1 MKKIKV
7 AQIGTSE
14 NEHSV
19 QVFKS
24 LISQTDIFDVVGFA
38 DVDKHT
44 KPLHAVFEGHR
55 QMTAEEI
62 LALPDLDAVV
72 IECDEELQTHYA
84 TLAAQKGLAIHLEK
98 PCGTEAAP
106 FAQLM
111 DIVEEK
117 GLIFHTGYMYRYNPA
132 VQYALSQVRAGKL
145 GEVYCVEAHMDCY
158 HPERIRKWLGNFKG
172 GMMFY
177 LGCHLIDLIVQ
188 FMGEPQKITAL
199 NQSTGA
205 DGLESEDFGLALL
218 HYKNGVSFAKCCALE
233 PGGYLRRQLVICG
246 SKGTIEIKP
255 LEISCGGECVSTDMV
270 ETYLDENGK
279 APWGVPGKTTSF
291 PPFNRYDGMMA
302 SFAAMVRGEKENPY
316 TYDYE
321 RRQHG
326 LMLAACG
333 K

>member
-1 MKKIKV
+1 MKRIRV
-7 AQIGTSE
+7 AQIGTAE
-14 NEHSV
+14 NEHAS

-24 LISQTDIFDVVGFA
+24 LLSHPEVFEVVGFA

-44 KPLHAVFEGHR
+44 KPLHDVFKGQR
-55 QMTAEEI
+55 SLTAEEI
-62 LALPDLDAVV
+62 LAMDDLDAVV
-72 IECDEELQTHYA
+72 IECDEDVQTHYA
-84 TLAAQKGLAIHLEK
+84 LLAAQKGLPMHLEK
-98 PCGTEAAP
+98 PCGTEGEA

-111 DIVEEK
+111 DAVEEK
-117 GLIFHTGYMYRYNPA
+117 GLVFHTGYMYRYNPA
-132 VQYALSQVRAGKL
+132 VQYALRQARDGKL
-145 GEVYCVEAHMDCY
+145 GEIYSVEAHMDCY
-158 HPERIRKWLGNFKG
+158 HPEKIRRWLGNFKG

-188 FMGEPQKITAL
+188 FMGEPLKITAL
-199 NQSTGA
+199 NQATGA
-205 DGLESEDFGLALL
+205 DGLDSEDFGMALL

-255 LEISCGGECVSTDMV
+255 LEISCGGETVSTVMT

-291 PPFNRYDGMMA
+291 APFNRYDEMML
-302 SFAAMVRGEKENPY
+302 SFAMMVRGEKENPY
-316 TYDYE
+316 TYACE
-321 RRQHG
+321 RRRHR
-326 LMLAACG
+326 LMLEACG